1 MSKST
6 IYTRTGD
13 RGTTGLANGARIEK
27 PAQRIAALGS
37 VDELNAA
44 IGLALAHLA
53 HGDEHVDC
61 LLGVQNDLFVIGAV
75 LAQAEGMQ
83 LSGDAVTA
91 LEDCIDRF
99 DARLPALTRFIL
111 PGGCPAG
118 AGLHLARTICRRAER
133 DLLRLGATETVESA
147 VSIYLNRLS
156 DLLFVLARL
165 VNQQAGVEEQAW
177 KP

>member
-1 MSKST
+1 MGKSG

-27 PAQRIAALGS
+27 PAQRVAALGG

-44 IGLALAHLA
+44 IGLAVAQLAP
-53 HGDEHVDC
+53 GNDPVDC

-83 LSGDAVTA
+83 LPGDAVTA
-91 LEDCIDRF
+91 LEACIDHF
-99 DARLPALTRFIL
+99 DAMLPAMTQFIL

-118 AGLHLARTICRRAER
+118 AHLHLARTI
-133 DLLRLGATETVESA
+133 
-147 VSIYLNRLS
+147 
-156 DLLFVLARL
+156 
-165 VNQQAGVEEQAW
+165 
-177 KP
+177 

>member
-1 MSKST
+1 MGKSG

-13 RGTTGLANGARIEK
+13 QGVTGLADGARIDK
-27 PAQRIAALGS
+27 WSQRVAALGA

-44 IGLALAHLA
+44 IGLAAAQLVPEDAA
-53 HGDEHVDC
+53 GDC
-61 LLGVQNDLFVIGAV
+61 LRQVQHALFVIGAV

-83 LSGDAVTA
+83 LPPESVSQ
-91 LEDCIDRF
+91 LEACIDRF
-99 DARLPALTRFIL
+99 DAELPAMTHFIL

-118 AGLHLARTICRRAER
+118 AHLHLARTVCRRAER
-133 DLLRLGATETVESA
+133 EVLRLGASEAVESA

-165 VNQQAGVEEQAW
+165 VNQHAGAKEEAW